1 MRRTM
6 LLLLSLVTAAGCSSS
21 MRTPGGSD
29 LAAAQPVPSSGP
41 AGPSTSMEV
50 DALEEEFERG
60 PVPVADP
67 LEGWNRILFQ
77 VNDRLYFW
85 VLKPVAEVYKQ
96 IAPLPVR
103 TGVRNVFCNV
113 TAPVRFVNCLV
124 QGKEDEAG
132 LEFGRFMVNSTWGVL
147 GIFDP
152 AKDQLA
158 LEAPKEEDMGQT
170 LGVHGV
176 GQGLYIVWPGLGPST
191 LRDSAGLVV
200 DLFLNPVTY
209 VKPWEVSLG
218 IRAVRTT
225 NETSFSLGEY
235 EALKSSAV
243 EPYAAIRDAYLQYR
257 ARQVQ
262 P

>member
-1 MRRTM
+1 MKRMVLM
-6 LLLLSLVTAAGCSSS
+6 LLWLVTVVGCSSS
-21 MRTPGGSD
+21 MQTPEGD
-29 LAAAQPVPSSGP
+29 LAATQPAPSSGP
-41 AGPSTSMEV
+41 VGPSTGMDV
-50 DALEEEFERG
+50 NDLEEEFEQG

-67 LEGWNRILFQ
+67 LEGWNRIMFQ

-85 VLKPVAEVYKQ
+85 VLKPVAQVYKQ

-103 TGVRNVFCNV
+103 TGVRNVFFNLA
-113 TAPVRFVNCLV
+113 APVRFVSCML
-124 QGKEDEAG
+124 QGKYDEGG
-132 LEFGRFMVNSTWGVL
+132 LEFGRFVVNSTWGIL

-152 AKDQLA
+152 AKDRLA

-170 LGVHGV
+170 LGVYGAGH
-176 GQGLYIVWPGLGPST
+176 GLYIVWPGLGPST
-191 LRDSAGLVV
+191 LRDSVGLVV
-200 DLFLNPVTY
+200 DLFLNPITY
-209 VKPWEVSLG
+209 VKPWEVYLG

-243 EPYAAIRDAYLQYR
+243 EPYAAVRDAYLQYR